1 MESNQLKL
9 SGVDSTIWWGGLTA
23 NLTLT
28 NHGDQP
34 LSDWTYTFLTHHKI
48 QDEAWGLQVIDQ
60 SDAGNGLSRVTIQ
73 GHDFGRRI
81 APGDSI
87 TIGFNA
93 EQGIDLGTTGKATQS
108 QVLQTDHSHGQ
119 EQSDHNDAL
128 HQARGWTRPK
138 LFETLEN

>member
-73 GHDFGRRI
+73 GHDYGRRI
-81 APGDSI
+81 DPGDSI
-87 TIGFNA
+87 TIGIANIDA
-93 EQGIDLGTTGKATQS
+93 KCKSECGTYCRAIGCTISIANSCAYYDADRCILYEQC
-108 QVLQTDHSHGQ
+108 
-119 EQSDHNDAL
+119 E
-128 HQARGWTRPK
+128 GW
-138 LFETLEN
+138 

>member
-73 GHDFGRRI
+73 GHDYGRRI

-87 TIGFNA
+87 TIGAFSRGNS
-93 EQGIDLGTTGKATQS
+93 GVVILGRCTLRGTGRDT
-108 QVLQTDHSHGQ
+108 
-119 EQSDHNDAL
+119 
-128 HQARGWTRPK
+128 
-138 LFETLEN
+138 